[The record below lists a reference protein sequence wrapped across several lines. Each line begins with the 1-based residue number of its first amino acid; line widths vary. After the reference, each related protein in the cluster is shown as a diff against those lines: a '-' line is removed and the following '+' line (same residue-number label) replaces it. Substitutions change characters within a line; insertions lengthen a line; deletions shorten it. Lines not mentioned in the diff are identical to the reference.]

1 MSQVDMFGSF
11 FLMNMDEF
19 LQNVFLC
26 LDPASLK
33 NCRCVCKQWNGFI
46 KESIWNS
53 RLGRA
58 RLREK
63 LRLCWRKSS
72 FRVSEF
78 GINASA
84 GISWIGCDQTFAYFG
99 TWSEFMGAYEIHTGN
114 PKHEVYFRD
123 KPFSPYTVDHD
134 CCESMDLGED
144 YLAVVTDVGEIILM
158 DKDTSILSEK
168 MGTGGRV
175 SRIKMSKNKVVAT
188 VDAMRGRRAQIST
201 LETMEGKWKI
211 RSVVVDDAEAA
222 NDLDVDGDWLVI
234 GTGESSKIWK
244 LSELEKGPVHEI
256 SAGTFRVVM
265 QFPFLFVLSTYDP
278 YGLQVWNILTNTMI
292 REIESEDDRGFEF
305 ISSNGDLI
313 VVVSENEEHRRSHL
327 DDPHHNVPVQLFEI
341 KELIDPEIP
350 DSQLW
355 RPTIWSTVNKGD
367 LVCAAMN
374 RTSLVI
380 AAGLDVEVYKFWDD

>member
-1 MSQVDMFGSF
+1 MS
-11 FLMNMDEF
+11 
-19 LQNVFLC
+19 C
-26 LDPASLK
+26 
-33 NCRCVCKQWNGFI
+33 
-46 KESIWNS
+46 
-53 RLGRA
+53 
-58 RLREK
+58 
-63 LRLCWRKSS
+63 
-72 FRVSEF
+72 
-78 GINASA
+78 SA
-84 GISWIGCDQTFAYFG
+84 LTQ
-99 TWSEFMGAYEIHTGN
+99 
-114 PKHEVYFRD
+114 P
-123 KPFSPYTVDHD
+123 
-134 CCESMDLGED
+134 
-144 YLAVVTDVGEIILM
+144 
-158 DKDTSILSEK
+158 
-168 MGTGGRV
+168 V
-175 SRIKMSKNKVVAT
+175 SRTA
-188 VDAMRGRRAQIST
+188 
-201 LETMEGKWKI
+201 EGKWKI

-265 QFPFLFVLSTYDP
+265 QFPFLFVRSTYDP

-313 VVVSENEEHRRSHL
+313 VVVSENEEHCRSHL